1 MDFAAHRKRT
11 AVDIRSDSLQEL
23 YPHDLQL
30 YTMPPLCDISLT
42 EFEDLAIERLQ
53 VLRIVEQ
60 ASLRGHKIL
69 SNEWKNSILQDLHK
83 DKLKKYARLVRA
95 SGPSGKDTKATDLDL
110 QARRADHI
118 SNFILQLAYC
128 RSEELRRWFISRE
141 VDLFK
146 MRFLELTP
154 ASVEYFLELNN
165 LIYKPIS
172 HEEKDAIRTA
182 LIESTANVNF
192 IDTVAFYKVPF
203 REVTGLVKGRKVCL
217 RSGFAYIP
225 SSELVACIATQYKI
239 KLSEIMAYTYRQLP
253 QLDDE
258 RISELL
264 NTLHSAYTGNE
275 YISSGDKD
283 GINLATINTLAK
295 KNYPICMRHIH
306 DTFKA
311 TSHMKHFCR
320 LQYGLF
326 TKGIGLSLEDALT
339 FWRTEFTKKMDG
351 EKFEK
356 NYSYELKHQYG
367 KVGSMINYSAFSCI
381 KIISQNVGSGEHH
394 GCPFRHFDP
403 ALLRQKLHEYGVSG
417 QGINEISEIAVK
429 GHFQIAC
436 GKYFEYIHG
445 QPSKNVINHPNQ
457 YFEDSLA
464 LTKDKDKP
472 GMQIN
477 PQNKIK
483 NIVEKGIKV
492 ESNETDNMKI
502 DESIFEEPMEF

>member
-11 AVDIRSDSLQEL
+11 PVDIRSDSLQEL

-69 SNEWKNSILQDLHK
+69 SNEWKNAIIQDLHK
-83 DKLKKYARLVRA
+83 DKLKKYARLLRA
-95 SGPSGKDTKATDLDL
+95 TGPSGKDAKATELEL

-128 RSEELRRWFISRE
+128 RSEELRRWFIAKE

-154 ASVEYFLELNN
+154 ASVEYFLEINN
-165 LIYKPIS
+165 LTYKPIS
-172 HEEKDAIRTA
+172 SQEKDAIRTE
-182 LIESTANVNF
+182 LIESTANLNF
-192 IDTVAFYKVPF
+192 IDTVPFYKVPF
-203 REVTGLVKGRKVCL
+203 SEVTGLVKGRKVFL
-217 RSGFAYIP
+217 KSGFAYIP
-225 SSELVACIATQYKI
+225 CSELVACIATYYKI
-239 KLSEIMAYTYRQLP
+239 KLSDVMAYTYRQLP
-253 QLDDE
+253 LLDDE
-258 RISELL
+258 RINELL

-275 YISSGDKD
+275 YVSSGDKE

-295 KNYPICMRHIH
+295 KNYPMCMRHIH

-339 FWRTEFTKKMDG
+339 FWRTEFTKKMDTD
-351 EKFEK
+351 KFEK

-367 KVGSMINYSAFSCI
+367 KVGSMINYSAYSCM
-381 KIISQNVGSGEHH
+381 KIISQSVGSGEHH
-394 GCPFRHFDP
+394 GCPFRHFD
-403 ALLRQKLHEYGVSG
+403 AAVLRQKLHEYGVSS
-417 QGINEISEIAVK
+417 QGINEIAETAVK
-429 GHFQIAC
+429 GHYQIAC
-436 GKYFEYIHG
+436 GKYFEYTHG
-445 QPSKNVINHPNQ
+445 QPSKNAINHPNQ
-457 YFEDSLA
+457 FFEDSITLS
-464 LTKDKDKP
+464 KDKEKP
-472 GMQIN
+472 GKQN
-477 PQNKIK
+477 TPQNQLKHVVKKVTNSENIK
-483 NIVEKGIKV
+483 
-492 ESNETDNMKI
+492 TDDLKI
-502 DESIFEEPMEF
+502 DESIFDEPMDF